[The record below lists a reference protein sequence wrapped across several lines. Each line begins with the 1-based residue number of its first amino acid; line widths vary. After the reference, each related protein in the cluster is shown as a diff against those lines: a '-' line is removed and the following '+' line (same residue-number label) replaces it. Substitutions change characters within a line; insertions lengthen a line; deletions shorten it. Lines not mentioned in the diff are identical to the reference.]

1 MSHRT
6 RVKICGVTRRE
17 DALHAARCGADAVGV
32 VFVPASP
39 RAIGIDEAVALR
51 AALPPFVQLVA
62 LFMDSEL
69 DAVSAVCERVA
80 PDMLQFHGSED
91 ATFCTAFGPRYIK
104 AVAAAG
110 GADLE
115 AASRAHP
122 RAAGLLIDG
131 HGAGEMGGSGQRVTP
146 GALRGASALPLV
158 LAGGLAP
165 GNVADAVRQFRPWAV
180 DVSSGVESAPGEKDP
195 RKVAAFIEEV
205 GKGDDQ

>member
-39 RAIGIDEAVALR
+39 RAIGVDEAVALR
-51 AALPPFVQLVA
+51 GALPPFVQLVA
-62 LFMDSEL
+62 LFMDSDR

-80 PDMLQFHGSED
+80 PDLLQFHGSED
-91 ATFCTAFGPRYIK
+91 AAFCTAFGLRYIK
-104 AVAAAG
+104 AVAAADG
-110 GADLE
+110 TDLE

-122 RAAGLLIDG
+122 SAAGLLIDG
-131 HGAGEMGGSGQRVTP
+131 HGTGEMGGSGQRVTP
-146 GALRGASALPLV
+146 GALSGASTLPLV